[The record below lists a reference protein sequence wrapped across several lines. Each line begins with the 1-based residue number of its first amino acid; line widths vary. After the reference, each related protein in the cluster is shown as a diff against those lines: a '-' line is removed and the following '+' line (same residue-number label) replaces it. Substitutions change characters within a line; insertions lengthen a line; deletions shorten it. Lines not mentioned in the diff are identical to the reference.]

1 MKNSKPNTHNKY
13 GKKRKSPLIF
23 AFYFVFLHG
32 RKNCFDMLDNIK
44 QKIGQLIAAYEKE
57 RMERIRLQAALEQ
70 AEKQNETYKT
80 QITELE
86 RQIDNL
92 KLTQAFVA
100 GDTDNEQARKK
111 IDRLMKE
118 IDKCIKLMEG

>member
-1 MKNSKPNTHNKY
+1 
-13 GKKRKSPLIF
+13 
-23 AFYFVFLHG
+23 
-32 RKNCFDMLDNIK
+32 MLLDIK
-44 QKIGQLIAAYEKE
+44 QKIERLIAAYEKE
-57 RMERIRLQAALEQ
+57 KMERIRLQDALQ
-70 AEKQNETYKT
+70 QSQKQNETYKT

-100 GDTDNEQARKK
+100 DGKDNTEARKK

-118 IDKCIKLMEG
+118 IDKCISLMEG

>member
-1 MKNSKPNTHNKY
+1 
-13 GKKRKSPLIF
+13 
-23 AFYFVFLHG
+23 
-32 RKNCFDMLDNIK
+32 MLDNIK

-70 AEKQNETYKT
+70 SQKQNEAYKM

-92 KLTQAFVA
+92 KLTSAFMA
-100 GDTDNEQARKK
+100 DGSNSDQARKK

>member
-1 MKNSKPNTHNKY
+1 
-13 GKKRKSPLIF
+13 
-23 AFYFVFLHG
+23 
-32 RKNCFDMLDNIK
+32 MLDNIK

-57 RMERIRLQAALEQ
+57 RMERIRLQEALQQSEN
-70 AEKQNETYKT
+70 QNETYKM
-80 QITELE
+80 QIKELE

-92 KLTQAFVA
+92 KLTSAFM
-100 GDTDNEQARKK
+100 TDGSNNEQARKK